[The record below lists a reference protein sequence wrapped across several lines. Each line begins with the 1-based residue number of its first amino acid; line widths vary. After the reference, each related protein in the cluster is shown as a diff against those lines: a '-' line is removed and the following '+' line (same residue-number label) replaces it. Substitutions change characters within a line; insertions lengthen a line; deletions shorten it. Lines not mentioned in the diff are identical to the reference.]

1 MLYDLP
7 APAKLNLFLH
17 VVGQRADGYHLLQT
31 VMRFID
37 LGDSLSFELRRDGQ
51 LTCENSL
58 ALAPRDDLVLRA
70 ARLLQQRSG
79 TQLGA
84 HIVCQKRIPAGAG
97 LGGGSSDAATT
108 LIALNRLWQTGLA
121 RADLLKMGAALGAD
135 VLVFIF
141 GQTAFV
147 EGIGERLTR
156 VDVPDGAYVLVQPD
170 AFVST
175 AAVFAAPDLTRNSET
190 VKIADFADWQKT
202 AGLGVA
208 PFFGRNDLEPVVLA
222 QYPAV
227 RTAHGWLAAQDMQVR
242 MTGSGSCL
250 FVPHA
255 DLQQAQASQQ
265 QIAAKMAHCG
275 VSSGSADDAPDAC
288 HGIHQIW
295 ACAGLPE
302 HPLRHW

>member
-17 VVGQRADGYHLLQT
+17 VVGRRADGYHLLQT

-37 LGDSLSFELRRDGQ
+37 LSDSLSFELRRDGQ

-147 EGIGERLTR
+147 EGIGERLTG

-175 AAVFAAPDLTRNSET
+175 AAVFAAPDLTRNSEA
-190 VKIADFADWQKT
+190 VKIADFADWQKA

-208 PFFGRNDLEPVVLA
+208 PFFGRNDLEAVVLA

-242 MTGSGSCL
+242 MTGSGACL
-250 FVPHA
+250 FVSHA

-275 VSSGSADDAPDAC
+275 VNSGSADAPDAC